1 MIKIMSR
8 ILTVCL
14 YLILCMGVASY
25 AEIRKPPV
33 KSKEEVMKFMKAH
46 MEKVKIE
53 KPAKY
58 EAMMKNAGGN
68 ITECRDCHKEVKQ
81 EKKKQ

>member
-1 MIKIMSR
+1 MTKIKASIFS
-8 ILTVCL
+8 VCL
-14 YLILCMGVASY
+14 CLILCMGVASY
-25 AEIRKPPV
+25 AEIRKPTA
-33 KSKEEVMKFMKAH
+33 KSKEEVMKFMKTH
-46 MEKVKIE
+46 MEKVKIK

-58 EAMMKNAGGN
+58 ETMMKNAGGN